1 MMRILVAMAL
11 VFVPVVALAAGGELT
26 VTPTEHDVKSIVM
39 HTVNLLILLGILG
52 YLLRNKIKDAVAN
65 RSAQIKKSIDD
76 AAALRKETQL
86 RFDDVERKLS
96 GFEKQLSEMRAD
108 AENEAEKEHAAILQR
123 AERDAKTIS
132 ESAERTIRDETARAR
147 QSLRAE
153 AAALSVSLAE
163 KQLSKDFNPED
174 QRRFADEFL
183 GAVKKTNGVGHG

>member
-1 MMRILVAMAL
+1 MRILVAMVL
-11 VFVPVVALAAGGELT
+11 LFVPLAALASGDELT
-26 VTPTEHDVKSIVM
+26 VTPTEHDVKSIIM
-39 HTVNLLILLGILG
+39 HTVNLFILLGVLG
-52 YLLRNKIKDAVAN
+52 YLLRGKIKDAVAN

-108 AENEAEKEHAAILQR
+108 AESEAEKEHAAILQR

-132 ESAERTIRDETARAR
+132 EAAERTIRDETARAR